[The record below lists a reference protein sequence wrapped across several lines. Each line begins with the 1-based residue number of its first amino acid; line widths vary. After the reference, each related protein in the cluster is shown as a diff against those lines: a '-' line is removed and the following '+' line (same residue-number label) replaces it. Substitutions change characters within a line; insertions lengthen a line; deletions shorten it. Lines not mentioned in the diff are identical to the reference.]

1 MSGDPLRYL
10 DVAARTH
17 VFGDAHRS
25 EAVSVCPGDRPD
37 SCLLIAFFGK
47 NAMGVRPTCLGQEK
61 NKQTFVSGTNSR
73 YKHPVV

>member
-37 SCLLIAFFGK
+37 SCLLMAFIGK
-47 NAMGVRPTCLGQEK
+47 NAVGTRQKCLGQEK
-61 NKQTFVSGTNSR
+61 NKETFVSGTNSH
-73 YKHPVV
+73 YKQSVV